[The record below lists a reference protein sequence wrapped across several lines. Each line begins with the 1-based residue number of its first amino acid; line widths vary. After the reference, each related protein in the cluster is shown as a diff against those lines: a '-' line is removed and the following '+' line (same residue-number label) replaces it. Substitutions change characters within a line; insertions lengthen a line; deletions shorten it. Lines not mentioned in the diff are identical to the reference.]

1 MAETKQI
8 SATIDLDLA
17 NWVTTLAEKEKRSFS
32 QMTELLLEEAK
43 SKRETKK
50 ERVK

>member
-17 NWVTTLAEKEKRSFS
+17 NWVSKQAEKEKRTYS
-32 QMTELLLEEAK
+32 QMIGLLLEDAK
-43 SKRETKK
+43 ELRTKK
-50 ERVK
+50 EKAK